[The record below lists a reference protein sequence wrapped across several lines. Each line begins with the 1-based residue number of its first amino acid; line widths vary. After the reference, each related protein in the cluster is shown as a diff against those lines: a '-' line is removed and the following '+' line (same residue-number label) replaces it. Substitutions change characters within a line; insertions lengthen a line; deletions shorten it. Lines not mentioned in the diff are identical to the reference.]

1 MNSDFAKK
9 HESISD
15 GIEKTNNTFVGVGSS
30 GGQIQFL
37 DTDNQVVDSRG
48 DRFENE
54 DTDIDFR
61 DNNRKVVGDIGL
73 IDTIR

>member
-1 MNSDFAKK
+1 M
-9 HESISD
+9 
-15 GIEKTNNTFVGVGSS
+15 GSS

-73 IDTIR
+73 IDTIHK